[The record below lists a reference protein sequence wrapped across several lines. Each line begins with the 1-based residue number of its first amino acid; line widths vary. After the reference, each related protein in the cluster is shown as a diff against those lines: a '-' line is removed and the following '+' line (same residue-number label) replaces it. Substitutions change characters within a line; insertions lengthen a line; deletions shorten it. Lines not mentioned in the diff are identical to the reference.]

1 MPWIHSISNH
11 LYWSAQTCGGNADLL
26 REKWKSIVHHITN
39 VHQWNGELM
48 TECNHGDLTDSDTD
62 WLTVDSEA
70 HKALK
75 SVVLDKRLM
84 KDIGQLS
91 DFLHTGS
98 LEVYH
103 SLLLKY
109 APKRLHFQY
118 AGMQTRLQL
127 AALDHNHNVDRGLL
141 KDSAGNIKV
150 RQVFSKARK
159 QWILRNSYE
168 NKQYTFLD
176 DILLKIHERRM
187 DTSVTLTNAESCLE
201 LPLTLKQ
208 PLATTAK
215 PSLEEAKA
223 KRYNRMST
231 SET

>member
-1 MPWIHSISNH
+1 M
-11 LYWSAQTCGGNADLL
+11 A
-26 REKWKSIVHHITN
+26 
-39 VHQWNGELM
+39 
-48 TECNHGDLTDSDTD
+48 ECDHGDLTNNHTD

-70 HKALK
+70 HNALK
-75 SVVLDKRLM
+75 SVVLDKRLI

-91 DFLHTGS
+91 EFLHTGS

-103 SLLLKY
+103 SVLLKY

-176 DILLKIHERRM
+176 EILLKILERRM
-187 DTSVTLTNAESCLE
+187 DTSVTLTNAESRLE

-208 PLATTAK
+208 SLATTAK
-215 PSLEEAKA
+215 PSLEKAKA
-223 KRYNRMST
+223 MRYNRMNN